1 MQIGWYAFE
10 VLEDIRTKFFCLKF
24 QGYSCNGLL
33 PLPQMIAM
41 NTEERSRTFP
51 SLVSTQT
58 AVCSLTSVLCWFPK
72 SFIPGG
78 FFAQ

>member
-1 MQIGWYAFE
+1 MMLI
-10 VLEDIRTKFFCLKF
+10 FCVDF
-24 QGYSCNGLL
+24 SNQ
-33 PLPQMIAM
+33 IAM
-41 NTEERSRTFP
+41 NTEECSRTLP

-58 AVCSLTSVLCWFPK
+58 AVCSLTSVLCRFPK